1 MENYLKIEQ
10 KLGFDKIKE
19 SLALRCSTNY
29 AKERIGRE
37 KFSVNP
43 QAIEKRLALT
53 DEMRLICMFELA
65 HPRLV

>member
-43 QAIEKRLALT
+43 QAI
-53 DEMRLICMFELA
+53 
-65 HPRLV
+65 